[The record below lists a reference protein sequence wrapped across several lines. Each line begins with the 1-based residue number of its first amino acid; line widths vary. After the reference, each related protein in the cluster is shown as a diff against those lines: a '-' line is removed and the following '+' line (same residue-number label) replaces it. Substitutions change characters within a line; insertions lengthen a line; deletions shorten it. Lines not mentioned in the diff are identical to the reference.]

1 MEQKA
6 KRKFNVIDI
15 IVVVLI
21 IAALAFVG
29 YKFSHR
35 GSGGGNTVHIDYTVR
50 CENVPKQV
58 YENAQK
64 HLPSQL
70 MASGTL
76 FDGHIKAVKESP
88 YYVLSGDGKWTEDP
102 EHVTLTFDVDCNVA
116 NTGAAMTTKVGDQEV
131 RVGKSDYILKS
142 EYIELD
148 NCTITSV
155 TWKK

>member
-15 IVVVLI
+15 IVVVLL
-21 IAALAFVG
+21 IAAVAFVG

-35 GSGGGNTVHIDYTVR
+35 GSGGTNTVHINYTVR
-50 CENVPKQV
+50 CENVPKEV
-58 YENAQK
+58 YENAKK

-70 MASGTL
+70 MASGNL
-76 FDGHIKAVKESP
+76 FDGYIKTVKETP
-88 YYVLSGDGKWTEDP
+88 YYALSGNGQWVEDP
-102 EHVTLTFDVDCNVA
+102 SHVTLVFDVECNVPYGG
-116 NTGAAMTTKVGDQEV
+116 TAMTTKVGDQEV

-148 NCTITSV
+148 NCVITSV

>member
-21 IAALAFVG
+21 VAALAFVG
-29 YKFSHR
+29 YKFAHR
-35 GSGGGNTVHIDYTVR
+35 GSGGASTVHINYTVR
-50 CENVPKQV
+50 CEDVPNAV
-58 YENAQK
+58 YENAKK

-76 FDGHIKAVKESP
+76 YDGHIKAVKEVP
-88 YYVLSGDGKWTEDP
+88 YYVLSGNGQWVEDP
-102 EHVTLTFDVDCNVA
+102 DHVTLIFDVDCNVP
-116 NTGAAMTTKVGDQEV
+116 NTGTALTTKVGDQEV
-131 RVGKSDYILKS
+131 RVGKSDYTLKS

-148 NCTITSV
+148 NCVITSV
-155 TWKK
+155 TWDK